1 MNAFLFGVGGVIL
14 FISVLLLLPIL
25 LNGKKAVV
33 AVVDAAEEEKWKP
46 SGIVVRLGLAA
57 VAVVIIFFYD
67 WETTAL
73 GKRLLEGLTKL
84 GFEDLFSTI
93 VWGTMLSIGAILLF
107 LSWGKKEGKGGSSS
121 INLTGILMAAVMTA
135 TAVGIYGFVDLKKDE
150 RKYEQLPIKVDLT
163 KLRYGRDGEPGES
176 KELLMRLNNI
186 ATVQLRPVHVNEPG
200 EGYLWACP
208 EIADASLYDKV
219 VMFQVVGG
227 GGTNQNLIAIAPD
240 SESYL
245 YSKYGLINVRVKF
258 TLMRAWDKPCPYLL
272 TK

>member
-1 MNAFLFGVGGVIL
+1 MKRNFPFVIAITIFLLIVGKSFFMSGSTQQEPKLPAVTESKQVEVPTTEVGKFISSRDWAETTPGKALAEVVGQEWVNWIIWPIVIL
-14 FISVLLLLPIL
+14 IIILVVKSFLPSS
-25 LNGKKAVV
+25 K
-33 AVVDAAEEEKWKP
+33 
-46 SGIVVRLGLAA
+46 
-57 VAVVIIFFYD
+57 
-67 WETTAL
+67 
-73 GKRLLEGLTKL
+73 
-84 GFEDLFSTI
+84 
-93 VWGTMLSIGAILLF
+93 
-107 LSWGKKEGKGGSSS
+107 GKGGGSS

-135 TAVGIYGFVDLKKDE
+135 TAAGIYGFVDLKKDE
-150 RKYEQLPIKVDLT
+150 RKYDQLPIKVDMT
-163 KLRYGRDGEPGES
+163 KLRYEVDGKPGES

-208 EIADASLYDKV
+208 EVADASLYDKV

-245 YSKYGLINVRVKF
+245 YSKYGLINMRVKF